1 MSKSKQ
7 NSQRFLRYKQK
18 CNFSSI
24 RSVKNR
30 LVIAAKLTFV
40 VLNVVVL
47 SLFIRSCFCNSAN
60 FAKNGELFPRVGH
73 CAVGE

>member
-1 MSKSKQ
+1 M
-7 NSQRFLRYKQK
+7 QK

-47 SLFIRSCFCNSAN
+47 SLFIRRAASAIWRILL
-60 FAKNGELFPRVGH
+60 KW
-73 CAVGE
+73 